1 MRNPARNVE
10 NYSYF
15 RITDDFMML
24 FKYNYNYIEII

>member
-1 MRNPARNVE
+1 MRNWGARLE

-24 FKYNYNYIEII
+24 FKYNNYYI

>member
-1 MRNPARNVE
+1 MRNPAPETE

-24 FKYNYNYIEII
+24 FKYNYNYI